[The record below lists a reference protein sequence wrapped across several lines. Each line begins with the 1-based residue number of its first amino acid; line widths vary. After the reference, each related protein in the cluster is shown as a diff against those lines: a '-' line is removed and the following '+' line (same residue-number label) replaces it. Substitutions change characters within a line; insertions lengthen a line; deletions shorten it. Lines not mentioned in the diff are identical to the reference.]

1 MSKAEFVQ
9 EMFKRGFLVNQEIL
23 ENELDQDLLKNLESE
38 NDLVVL
44 NKDYSEIITLQTNLV
59 NWHDLDKYRVI
70 AEKNSN
76 YNLYVDQLDQFKQ
89 IRLKSELKRKLTKEL
104 EKGEGGIDE
113 IKESKIESMGKIEK
127 IKSND
132 SGVKVIYSPKIT
144 PKKYT
149 VQDFTTIFLS
159 RYRFLESLL
168 RNRQELNATLAINRL
183 QMKKERE
190 QVSVIGAVYEIKETR
205 NGNIILTLEDPTG
218 LMKVLISKS
227 KKELYKSAKDLVND
241 EVIGVSGASG
251 DKIIFADKII
261 WPEIPINNNL
271 KKSVKEEYAIFLSDL
286 HVGSKQ
292 FLGDALEKFLRW
304 INGRVGDEKQRQIA
318 EKVKYIFIAGD
329 VVDGVGI
336 YPSHEDDLEIKRL
349 AEQYEEFS
357 SLIKQIPTNKQIII
371 SPGNHDG
378 VHLAEPQREFHQEYA
393 EKLFNIPNIILVAN
407 PAIINIGQSEN
418 FSGFNV
424 LMYHGFSFD
433 YYVSEVES
441 IRMNGGYH
449 RADLIM
455 QFLLKRRHL
464 APAFTSTP
472 YFPGYDEDPLL
483 IKTIPDFFLSGHI
496 HYCSVANYRGV
507 TMICG
512 SCWQGKTSF
521 QEKLGH
527 EPEPG
532 RVPLVNLKTREV
544 KILKFI

>member
-371 SPGNHDG
+371 S
-378 VHLAEPQREFHQEYA
+378 
-393 EKLFNIPNIILVAN
+393 
-407 PAIINIGQSEN
+407 
-418 FSGFNV
+418 
-424 LMYHGFSFD
+424 
-433 YYVSEVES
+433 
-441 IRMNGGYH
+441 
-449 RADLIM
+449 
-455 QFLLKRRHL
+455 
-464 APAFTSTP
+464 
-472 YFPGYDEDPLL
+472 
-483 IKTIPDFFLSGHI
+483 
-496 HYCSVANYRGV
+496 
-507 TMICG
+507 
-512 SCWQGKTSF
+512 
-521 QEKLGH
+521 
-527 EPEPG
+527 
-532 RVPLVNLKTREV
+532 
-544 KILKFI
+544 